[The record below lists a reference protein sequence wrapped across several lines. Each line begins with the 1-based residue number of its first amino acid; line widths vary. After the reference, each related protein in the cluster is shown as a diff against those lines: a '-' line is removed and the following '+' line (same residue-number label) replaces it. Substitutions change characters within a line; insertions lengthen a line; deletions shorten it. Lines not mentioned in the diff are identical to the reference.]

1 MIRSLLLNIDACD
14 QRSDR
19 RDGPGLLFLWERM
32 AVVQPLPWAA
42 LHGSLGLGLGS
53 YTEPPDRDCSEAD
66 SSLPEGLIGLLGRHM
81 PEWFLYLA
89 LPGAVLLAVVVG
101 LFYLMVRDAPIYDD
115 VEVPGSEDQPDREP
129 HQRDGP
135 HEAGKNA
142 NNDNHER
149 PAGRA

>member
-1 MIRSLLLNIDACD
+1 
-14 QRSDR
+14 
-19 RDGPGLLFLWERM
+19 
-32 AVVQPLPWAA
+32 
-42 LHGSLGLGLGS
+42 
-53 YTEPPDRDCSEAD
+53 
-66 SSLPEGLIGLLGRHM
+66 M